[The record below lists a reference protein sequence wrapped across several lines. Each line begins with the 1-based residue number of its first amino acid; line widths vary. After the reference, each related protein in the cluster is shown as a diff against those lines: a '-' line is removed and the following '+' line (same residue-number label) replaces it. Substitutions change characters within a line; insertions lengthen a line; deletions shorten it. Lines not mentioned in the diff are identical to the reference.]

1 MDLQKIVFLKEEGV
15 WGRRSRFAC
24 SRCEMRALRAQF
36 SSLLSKWLIGWPRG
50 SNLTQAWKKKIH
62 TCPPELGVLF
72 ASTPAPLTLPPSQKS
87 YEDPRLVQHILP
99 LPHLPSHVSPACFK
113 PFKSYHTHKYLKF
126 PCLLPPPGSVLSLA
140 SARRKLKT
148 RKQIPSGLSLA
159 PTLLVPSTHDSFSSI
174 KHLHAVHTAICRS
187 ILLAPNL
194 GLSSLRWSKTSLWA
208 LFFLLSIVSFNH
220 CSLFKWLCEARSP

>member
-1 MDLQKIVFLKEEGV
+1 MEKENTHLPTRTG
-15 WGRRSRFAC
+15 C
-24 SRCEMRALRAQF
+24 
-36 SSLLSKWLIGWPRG
+36 LIC
-50 SNLTQAWKKKIH
+50 LH
-62 TCPPELGVLF
+62 TC
-72 ASTPAPLTLPPSQKS
+72 TTDITPSQKS
-87 YEDPRLVQHILP
+87 YEDPCLVQHILP

-194 GLSSLRWSKTSLWA
+194 GLSSLR
-208 LFFLLSIVSFNH
+208 
-220 CSLFKWLCEARSP
+220 

>member
-1 MDLQKIVFLKEEGV
+1 M
-15 WGRRSRFAC
+15 SY
-24 SRCEMRALRAQF
+24 
-36 SSLLSKWLIGWPRG
+36 
-50 SNLTQAWKKKIH
+50 
-62 TCPPELGVLF
+62 
-72 ASTPAPLTLPPSQKS
+72 LPPHLHHWHYPCLKKVMKT
-87 YEDPRLVQHILP
+87 PILCNISFP
-99 LPHLPSHVSPACFK
+99 SLHLPSHVSPACFK

-140 SARRKLKT
+140 STRRKLKS

-187 ILLAPNL
+187 SLLAPNL

-208 LFFLLSIVSFNH
+208 LFFLLSTVSFNH
-220 CSLFKWLCEARSP
+220 CSLFKWLCEAGSP